1 LQFKE
6 GGVND
11 KRKVP
16 ILIVDD
22 EKAVRNLLAR
32 VAERAGFAADTAK
45 DGIEALE
52 MLRTKEY
59 EIVIVDLMMP
69 RLNGYEL
76 VQRISELKPRPAVL
90 VATALMNGDTAS
102 LDDSMVRR
110 VIKKPFDI
118 KAVANAL
125 IDTARFVAEQRAAAE
140 KGVPVAPPEIAKLPV
155 MEAESVEVRSIEE
168 KPETETEPPADP
180 KPPEKPKA

>member
-1 LQFKE
+1 MNE
-6 GGVND
+6 

-45 DGIEALE
+45 DGLEALE
-52 MLRTKEY
+52 MLEKKQY

-140 KGVPVAPPEIAKLPV
+140 GEIPVAPPEAAKLPIV
-155 MEAESVEVRSIEE
+155 NADSVEVRSIE
-168 KPETETEPPADP
+168 PAAPVAGEDA
-180 KPPEKPKA
+180 KPPPEEKNDKPKTAG

>member
-1 LQFKE
+1 MVSE
-6 GGVND
+6 
-11 KRKVP
+11 KRVP

-32 VAERAGFAADTAK
+32 VAERAGFAVDTAK
-45 DGIEALE
+45 DGVEALE
-52 MLRTKEY
+52 MLAAKEY

-90 VATALMNGDTAS
+90 VATALMNGDTAT

-110 VIKKPFDI
+110 VIRKPFDI

-125 IDTARFVAEQRAAAE
+125 IDTARYIAEQRAAGQAE
-140 KGVPVAPPEIAKLPV
+140 VPIAPPEAAKLAIVQADKVEIAESPAPV
-155 MEAESVEVRSIEE
+155 MPEE
-168 KPETETEPPADP
+168 DVK
-180 KPPEKPKA
+180 KKNGPEKKP

>member
-1 LQFKE
+1 VE
-6 GGVND
+6 E

-32 VAERAGFAADTAK
+32 VAERAGFDADTAK
-45 DGIEALE
+45 DGVEALE
-52 MLRTKEY
+52 MLAAKQY

-110 VIKKPFDI
+110 VIRKPFDI

-125 IDTARFVAEQRAAAE
+125 IDTARYVAEQRAAAE
-140 KGVPVAPPEIAKLPV
+140 SGVPVAPPDAAKLPIV
-155 MEAESVEVRSIEE
+155 EQADSVEILSVDAPKTEE
-168 KPETETEPPADP
+168 EEGEA
-180 KPPEKPKA
+180 KPPPEEQPPNKDKIC